1 MDSTSLW
8 GFSYPNLLLIFLN
21 LFFFRNLYR
30 IFVAS
35 VGTFSYFFVVVFFR
49 YFSVPYFGLACD
61 HLP

>member
-21 LFFFRNLYR
+21 LFFFRNMYR

-35 VGTFSYFFVVVFFR
+35 VGTFSDLSYC
-49 YFSVPYFGLACD
+49 SK
-61 HLP
+61 